1 MPRLRGRRL
10 PSPATEEGNRSMRT
24 SMLAVAFCATLAGNV
39 CAQTVGQPAPPF
51 DVPGASSSV
60 RLADLKGKVVYVDFW
75 ASWCSPCK
83 QSFPWMNDMQAKY
96 GPRGLQIVGV
106 TVDRRRED
114 AEKFLAATPARFTV
128 AFDTTGKVAEAYQ
141 PKGMPTSFL
150 IGADGVVRVMHVG
163 FKDSDRA
170 ELEREIEAALSA
182 AKK

>member
-1 MPRLRGRRL
+1 
-10 PSPATEEGNRSMRT
+10 MRT
-24 SMLAVAFCATLAGNV
+24 PILAIAFSAVLAGNV
-39 CAQTVGQPAPPF
+39 FAQEVGKPAPSF
-51 DVPGASSSV
+51 DVPGTSANV

-96 GPRGLQIVGV
+96 GARGLQIVGV
-106 TVDRRRED
+106 TVDRKRED
-114 AEKFLAATPARFTV
+114 AEKFLASTPAKFMV
-128 AFDTTGKVAEAYQ
+128 AFDTNGKVAEAYK

-150 IGADGVVRVMHVG
+150 IGADGVVRAMHVG

-182 AKK
+182 ARK